1 MSVNIDNSGI
11 FSRLQ
16 LARALKE
23 DPNNPDNDPP
33 ENSAIFLRQR
43 ARNSPAPTGHF
54 YIPRPAN
61 LLTPPI
67 LAKLESPQNDLQNQG
82 RGLQPTPTIT
92 TNNSTAFDDRR
103 CSLIG
108 KPATLLDVRKSMLDT
123 RQSIHNMVPFSPA
136 SSHRTSLMLQ
146 QHKSL
151 PDLSTT
157 AKQSHRLS
165 NLPINNSNSRP
176 SSSHNPSSRPTSSL
190 NPSSRPTSSL
200 NPSSRP
206 TSSLN
211 PSSRPTSSYNPSS
224 RPTKS
229 KKTFT
234 PQDSEEDSSSE
245 SEIHKK
251 QSEVLSKAKSEKS
264 KKNVL
269 LKSKNK
275 IGVDNDSES
284 SDSSTEKKNKSLSK
298 SKLEKV
304 EEEDSDDT
312 EESMDEDEDSD
323 ESESESEDDTPLAL
337 KVTPKI
343 KVAPPNKVVKKNGKR
358 VEAWLDTVSNP
369 EPETNKRNRRP
380 PSAYNPTTSSPL
392 NPMGFGYRL
401 SPTPEPIPISENR
414 RPHSSTEDF
423 YISKPQFQQR
433 KRANSEFVPKGNKN
447 MPEQLSPQFTQIGR
461 VSPSPRQDSGYWARD
476 TLTALSEDFRHLSL
490 MNDSSSS
497 NSNNSQSKSDSS
509 SGLMKHRENSSLSS
523 FGSRSHSPQ
532 VPSPT
537 LRYSRSR
544 DSLYATNNRQSYYM
558 TNNISNRIS
567 SEPLSSNN
575 RVSYYPP
582 QQKYRVR

>member
-1 MSVNIDNSGI
+1 MSINIDNSGI

-23 DPNNPDNDPP
+23 DPNNPDNEPP

-43 ARNSPAPTGHF
+43 ARNSPTPTGQF
-54 YIPRPAN
+54 YIPRPAS

-82 RGLQPTPTIT
+82 RGSQPTSTIT
-92 TNNSTAFDDRR
+92 TNNSTSFDDRR
-103 CSLIG
+103 CSLSPG

-136 SSHRTSLMLQ
+136 SSHRTSLILQ

-157 AKQSHRLS
+157 ARQSHGASRLS
-165 NLPINNSNSRP
+165 NVPIINSQPNSPAANSSRP
-176 SSSHNPSSRPTSSL
+176 NSSHNPSSRPTSSY
-190 NPSSRPTSSL
+190 
-200 NPSSRP
+200 
-206 TSSLN
+206 N

-224 RPTKS
+224 RPTKPN
-229 KKTFT
+229 KTFT
-234 PQDSEEDSSSE
+234 PQDSEEDSSSA
-245 SEIHKK
+245 SETHKK
-251 QSEVLSKAKSEKS
+251 QSQVRSKVNPEKS
-264 KKNVL
+264 KKKVP

-275 IGVDNDSES
+275 KVVNNDSES
-284 SDSSTEKKNKSLSK
+284 SDSSTEKKHKSLSK

-304 EEEDSDDT
+304 EEEDSDDS

-343 KVAPPNKVVKKNGKR
+343 KVAPPNEVVKKNGKR
-358 VEAWLDTVSNP
+358 VEAWLDTVSSP
-369 EPETNKRNRRP
+369 EPEINRRNRRP
-380 PSAYNPTTSSPL
+380 PSAYSPTTSSPL
-392 NPMGFGYRL
+392 NPLGFGYRL
-401 SPTPEPIPISENR
+401 SPTPEPISISENR

-433 KRANSEFVPKGNKN
+433 KRADSEFVPKRNKN
-447 MPEQLSPQFTQIGR
+447 MPEQLSPQLMQVGR
-461 VSPSPRQDSGYWARD
+461 ISPSPRQDSGYWARD
-476 TLTALSEDFRHLSL
+476 TLGALSEDFRHLNL

-509 SGLMKHRENSSLSS
+509 SNLMKNSSLSS
-523 FGSRSHSPQ
+523 FGSRPHSPQ

-558 TNNISNRIS
+558 TNNIGNRIS
-567 SEPLSSNN
+567 SEHLSVAANNN